1 MSNSDSDITENNSD
15 FGSLLAEARKSQNYT
30 VSEINGYLKIP
41 THVIEAIEANDMDAL
56 PPPTF
61 TQGYIRAYA
70 KFLEI
75 SEDSV
80 LDMYSRAVPH
90 AETTKLKPR
99 SNLPNEASSQSPL
112 IKTMTMLLIIA
123 GVAAAIYGSFRYY
136 QEKADVMEYER
147 ELKDPGFTGNSL
159 DSPGANSLDTRKNA
173 NLTDNDEL
181 LVEQSHL
188 SDKMTEAQ
196 TTQIDTVETNHLE
209 DTDSTSVSDEA
220 GASEGLVAAS
230 EEARTMPENDVIEF
244 FAENGSW
251 MEVHD
256 ASNTR
261 LFYNM
266 VPKGGTRKLLGQAPF
281 RVSLGNAKTT
291 RVVINDIEI
300 DMTKFIRPN
309 NTAKFTVSTEE
320 KNVIFNN

>member
-1 MSNSDSDITENNSD
+1 MSNSDGDIKENNSD

-30 VSEINGYLKIP
+30 VSEINGYLKIS
-41 THVIEAIEANDMDAL
+41 THIIEAIEANDMDAL

-80 LDMYSRAVPH
+80 LEIYNRALPQ
-90 AETTKLKPR
+90 AEATKLKPR

-112 IKTMTMLLIIA
+112 IKTMTMLLVVAVI
-123 GVAAAIYGSFRYY
+123 AAAIYGSFRYY
-136 QEKADVMEYER
+136 QEKADVMEHEW

-173 NLTDNDEL
+173 NLKDNDEL
-181 LVEQSHL
+181 LVEQSDL
-188 SDKMTEAQ
+188 SDKMTETQ
-196 TTQIDTVETNHLE
+196 TTQVDADLTNNLE
-209 DTDSTSVSDEA
+209 DTHSDSSSDEA
-220 GASEGLVAAS
+220 DASQGLVAVS
-230 EEARTMPENDVIEF
+230 EEAKIRPENDVIEF

-300 DMTKFIRPN
+300 DMTNFIRPN
-309 NTAKFTVSTEE
+309 NTAKFTVSTED
-320 KNVIFNN
+320 KNVIFN